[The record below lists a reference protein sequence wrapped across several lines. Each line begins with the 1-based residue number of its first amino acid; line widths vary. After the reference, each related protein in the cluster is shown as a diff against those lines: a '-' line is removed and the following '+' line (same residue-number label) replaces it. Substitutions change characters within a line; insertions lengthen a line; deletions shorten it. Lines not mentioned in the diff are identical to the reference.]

1 MPCGLAPNRRRVIYK
16 SYETFKKHK
25 RYARRSRFREAGHA
39 QRSPA
44 SESVGASFGGELS
57 RNCSRN
63 HLRPAISPLRFR
75 SVVRSRSRATSAV
88 SLFPR
93 PAASRWATTLRCP
106 SAYCCSSPIRPSK
119 PAFENV
125 PLHIESKRDNQLS
138 FRSGAQCRRRQSR
151 LANSVIP
158 NAAPA
163 YLVRKPTQQAFVSDS
178 VLSVVQNQRSR
189 IARNDARGSLDAVDD
204 MK

>member
-1 MPCGLAPNRRRVIYK
+1 LQPQPLATRDFALEIPLGRAQQV
-16 SYETFKKHK
+16 
-25 RYARRSRFREAGHA
+25 ARNFGGFAI
-39 QRSPA
+39 PA
-44 SESVGASFGGELS
+44 SCGFEMGHDA
-57 RNCSRN
+57 
-63 HLRPAISPLRFR
+63 
-75 SVVRSRSRATSAV
+75 AV
-88 SLFPR
+88 SLGILLQFADP
-93 PAASRWATTLRCP
+93 PL
-106 SAYCCSSPIRPSK
+106 RPSK
-119 PAFENV
+119 PVFENV